1 MKTAMKTFA
10 AAMMVGGL
18 GLSSLVGCSGNTE
31 SGKTPAAATAAT
43 SDQAALHGDQG
54 PERFLMRFDANK
66 DGKVQLT
73 ELPERMQKWLGKADT
88 NGDGVLSV
96 EEMKAHGEAMRA
108 EHFAKGD
115 TNNDGAID
123 ATEAGRHWEQLKVAD
138 ADNNGSVTRAELDKA
153 IADGKMHP
161 MMGGHGPH
169 GEGADGEHHERPS
182 PEAFFQKLDK
192 DGNGKIDA
200 SEMPEHMKEHIADID
215 TNKDGSITLDE
226 LKAAKPPHHERGER
240 GDRPQGPPPG
250 APAPVAPAPVAPAK

>member
-18 GLSSLVGCSGNTE
+18 GLASLVGCSGNTE

-88 NGDGVLSV
+88 NADGVISAD
-96 EEMKAHGEAMRA
+96 EMKAHGEAKRA
-108 EHFAKGD
+108 EHFAKRD
-115 TNNDGAID
+115 KNSDGAID
-123 ATEAGRHWEQLKVAD
+123 ATEAGDHWEHLKVAD
-138 ADNNGSVTRAELDKA
+138 ADNDGKVTRAEMDKA
-153 IADGKMHP
+153 MADGKLHP
-161 MMGGHGPH
+161 MGHGDHGPR
-169 GEGADGEHHERPS
+169 GEGADRDHDRPS

-192 DGNGKIDA
+192 DGNGTIDA
-200 SEMPEHMKEHIADID
+200 SEIPDRMKEHIADID
-215 TNKDGSITLDE
+215 TNKDGKISLDE

-240 GDRPQGPPPG
+240 
-250 APAPVAPAPVAPAK
+250 